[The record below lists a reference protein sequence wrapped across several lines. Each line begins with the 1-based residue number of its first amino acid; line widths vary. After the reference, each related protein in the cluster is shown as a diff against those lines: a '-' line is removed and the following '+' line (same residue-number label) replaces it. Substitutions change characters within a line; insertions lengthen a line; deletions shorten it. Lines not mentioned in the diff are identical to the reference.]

1 VSDSDALANL
11 IRNQI
16 QKSGPVSFAWFMDQ
30 ALYHPLYGYYSI
42 ERTRIGKA
50 GDFFTNVSVGELF
63 GEILAGQF
71 VELSDFLGAA
81 DDFKLV
87 EQGAEDAE
95 LAKDVLKTLARESKS
110 AGWEYWI
117 VERFAKRIAQQSV
130 HLGTGPITVRW
141 IPDLQSQNSVS
152 GIVFCNELL
161 DALPCHLVEHDGK
174 RWCEIGVQDKGGIF
188 DFVRIPIQDKKLA
201 DHVASLPIPLITPY
215 RTEVNLAALNWVRS
229 AARALT
235 RGFILIIDYGF
246 PQAEYYSPARVEG
259 TLTGY
264 YRHRRQK
271 DVLQRPGEI
280 DITAHVDFTAVA
292 RAALSV
298 GCTLLGFTDQHHFM
312 VGAAEQRLLETELLA
327 NRGSM
332 ALDQQRFLRQYKSLM
347 HPHTMGLAFKYLLL
361 GKGVSLTELPSGFRY
376 GQDPAAV
383 LRLGSSHGPEGF
395 SH

>member
-11 IRNQI
+11 IRDQI
-16 QKSGPVSFAWFMDQ
+16 QKNGPVSFTWFMDQ

-63 GEILAGQF
+63 GEILADQF
-71 VELSDFLGAA
+71 IELSDFLRTA
-81 DDFKLV
+81 DDFRLV
-87 EQGAEDAE
+87 EQGAEDAQ
-95 LAKDVLKTLARESKS
+95 LAKDVLKALPRGPKS
-110 AGWEYWI
+110 AGWEYRI
-117 VERFAKRIAQQSV
+117 VERFAKRIAQQSA
-130 HLGTGPITVRW
+130 HLGTGPIPVRW
-141 IPDLQSQNSVS
+141 IPDLESQNSIS

-174 RWCEIGVQDKGGIF
+174 EWFEIRVQDKGGIF
-188 DFVRIPIQDKKLA
+188 DFVRSPIQDKKLA
-201 DHVASLPIPLITPY
+201 DHVASLPIPSITPY
-215 RTEVNLAALNWVRS
+215 RTEVNLAALNWIRS

-264 YRHRRQK
+264 FRHRRQK

-292 RAALSV
+292 QAALSA

-312 VGAAEQRLLETELLA
+312 VGAAEQRLLEIELIA
-327 NRGSM
+327 NQGSM
-332 ALDQQRFLRQYKSLM
+332 ALDQQRFLREYKSLM

-361 GKGVSLTELPSGFRY
+361 GKGVSLTELPSGFKY
-376 GQDPAAV
+376 GKDPAAA
-383 LRLGSSHGPEGF
+383 LHLDPAHGKQNLWR
-395 SH
+395 

>member
-1 VSDSDALANL
+1 VSDTDALANL
-11 IRNQI
+11 IRDQI
-16 QKSGPVSFAWFMDQ
+16 QKDGPVSFAWFMDQ

-42 ERTRIGKA
+42 DRTRIGKA

-63 GEILAGQF
+63 GEILADQF
-71 VELSDFLGAA
+71 VQLSHFLGAA

-87 EQGAEDAE
+87 EQGAEDGQ
-95 LAKDVLKTLARESKS
+95 LAKDILRALGRESKS

-117 VERFAKRIAQQSV
+117 VERFAKKVAQQSA
-130 HLGTGPITVRW
+130 HLGTAPIPVRW
-141 IPDLQSQNSVS
+141 LPDLQSPSSVS

-174 RWCEIGVQDKGGIF
+174 KWSEVCVQNKGGIF
-188 DFVRIPIQDKKLA
+188 DFVRIPIRDKKLA
-201 DHVASLPIPLITPY
+201 DHVLCLPTPSVTPY
-215 RTEVNLAALNWVRS
+215 RTEVNLGALNWIRS

-246 PQAEYYSPARVEG
+246 PQTEYYSPARTEG

-280 DITAHVDFTAVA
+280 DITAHVDFTAVTQ
-292 RAALSV
+292 AALSA
-298 GCTLLGFTDQHHFM
+298 GCSLLGFTDQHHFM
-312 VGAAEQRLLETELLA
+312 VGAAEQRLLEIELLTH
-327 NRGSM
+327 RGSM
-332 ALDQQRFLRQYKSLM
+332 AEDQERFLREYKSLM

-361 GKGVSLTELPSGFRY
+361 GKGVSIAQLPSGFKY
-376 GQDPAAV
+376 GRDPFNQ
-383 LRLGSSHGPEGF
+383 LRIANCGLSI
-395 SH
+395 